1 MVLYR
6 CWSSRYSALA
16 TGEDYVL
23 RVGITLLMH
32 RPFVGTVLSWLR
44 VVAPGREYFFA
55 RVLHFY
61 FVAHRGGVRLGGSVL
76 LDLIWAQ
83 NLWSFSVDQLLHVLL
98 NDTLLFRRGG
108 LLRRLTSRC
117 PSESRVF
124 SPRWTGLDDLDLF
137 LRVFEIL
144 QIIHLP

>member
-1 MVLYR
+1 M
-6 CWSSRYSALA
+6 
-16 TGEDYVL
+16 
-23 RVGITLLMH
+23 MH

-98 NDTLLFRRGG
+98 NDTLLF
-108 LLRRLTSRC
+108 
-117 PSESRVF
+117 
-124 SPRWTGLDDLDLF
+124 
-137 LRVFEIL
+137 
-144 QIIHLP
+144 